1 MLCCQ
6 YEVKALFSLFA
17 CYSLCMVIYSKKMQ
31 VISATF
37 VRTDLEKAFV
47 TVLYMYHVTK
57 NTGQN

>member
-1 MLCCQ
+1 
-6 YEVKALFSLFA
+6 
-17 CYSLCMVIYSKKMQ
+17 MVIYSKKMQ